1 MKKRDLENFNFIKSK
16 FDEAMPEI
24 PLILDER
31 MIERKI
37 ISKEER
43 KVIKMK
49 TNRRK
54 NFRVF
59 ASAAACLLLFFGLLF
74 AVYQRNDMPPVI
86 DTPAQI
92 ETFKNYDELNT
103 MIDTLN
109 NRAAQAKKILEASNL
124 DGPQM
129 GGGDNEAHTNSQI
142 TGVIDADTMVT
153 DGKYIYY
160 SYENSNYDGNFSVL
174 RIYRA
179 NGSETEL
186 AAEIDMDA
194 RNSKMFIRDMFL
206 YKNRLV
212 LNIANPNKDEYLSHS
227 DDLTLT
233 RIYDVSN
240 PENPKL
246 ISEFS
251 QSGEYISAKMI
262 GNIVYVVSSYSVPE
276 NASNHRIPEIG
287 NGNEKSNV
295 KAENITCFD
304 DAVNSQYAVISPINI
319 ETGERAGDTKAV
331 LGASKYVYCTKDSMY
346 LLKYSVE
353 FGQQYVAEVS
363 ELNTDELSIIKADIN
378 NGEILFTASGKVKG
392 YIDNVNVMNESNGYF
407 TIITTKL
414 DKQDKPVAN
423 TLYVLD
429 KDLKI
434 VGKAEDFAAG
444 KSVQAALFTDNKAY
458 VSLFHNENPMLSV
471 IDFSNEKTPSVESSV
486 ELGGVMHSLVPVN
499 DNQLL
504 GIGNMVEP
512 AGEGGSWQHGLS
524 LVFLD
529 ISSENAKMTDSFET
543 DAYNLTTWY
552 ETNIDLF
559 VDSENHAYAT
569 AVGFMDEQ
577 GYWNGDGLLRF
588 RINNNHF
595 EINEDTDEFYNEYVE
610 GCYSAGNI
618 EIGNYIYSFSVNN
631 FDEQHGF
638 IISAH
643 KYK

>member
-1 MKKRDLENFNFIKSK
+1 
-16 FDEAMPEI
+16 
-24 PLILDER
+24 
-31 MIERKI
+31 
-37 ISKEER
+37 
-43 KVIKMK
+43 
-49 TNRRK
+49 
-54 NFRVF
+54 
-59 ASAAACLLLFFGLLF
+59 
-74 AVYQRNDMPPVI
+74 
-86 DTPAQI
+86 
-92 ETFKNYDELNT
+92 
-103 MIDTLN
+103 
-109 NRAAQAKKILEASNL
+109 
-124 DGPQM
+124 
-129 GGGDNEAHTNSQI
+129 
-142 TGVIDADTMVT
+142 
-153 DGKYIYY
+153 
-160 SYENSNYDGNFSVL
+160 
-174 RIYRA
+174 
-179 NGSETEL
+179 
-186 AAEIDMDA
+186 
-194 RNSKMFIRDMFL
+194 MFIRDMLL

-212 LNIANPNKDEYLSHS
+212 LNIANPNKDEDLSHS

-240 PENPKL
+240 PENPKF

-251 QSGEYISAKMI
+251 QTGEYVSAKMI
-262 GNIVYVVSSYSVPE
+262 GNIVYVVSSYSVPA
-276 NASNHRIPEIG
+276 NARNHRIPEIG

-363 ELNTDELSIIKADIN
+363 ELNTDELSIIRADIN
-378 NGEILFTASGKVKG
+378 SGEILFTASGKVKG

-429 KDLKI
+429 KDLNVIEKT
-434 VGKAEDFAAG
+434 EDFAAG

-504 GIGNMVEP
+504 AIGNMVEP
-512 AGEGGSWQHGLS
+512 AGEGGSSEYGFK
-524 LVFLD
+524 LVLLD
-529 ISSENAKMTDSFET
+529 VSSENAKITDSFET

-569 AVGFMDEQ
+569 AVAFMDEQ
-577 GYWNGDGLLRF
+577 GYWNGDGLLKF
-588 RINNNHF
+588 RINNNYF

-631 FDEQHGF
+631 SDEQHGF
-638 IISAH
+638 IISVH

>member
-1 MKKRDLENFNFIKSK
+1 M
-16 FDEAMPEI
+16 
-24 PLILDER
+24 
-31 MIERKI
+31 
-37 ISKEER
+37 
-43 KVIKMK
+43 
-49 TNRRK
+49 
-54 NFRVF
+54 
-59 ASAAACLLLFFGLLF
+59 FFGLLF
-74 AVYQRNDMPPVI
+74 AVYQRNDIPPVI

-142 TGVIDADTMVT
+142 TGVIDADT
-153 DGKYIYY
+153 
-160 SYENSNYDGNFSVL
+160 
-174 RIYRA
+174 
-179 NGSETEL
+179 
-186 AAEIDMDA
+186 
-194 RNSKMFIRDMFL
+194 
-206 YKNRLV
+206 
-212 LNIANPNKDEYLSHS
+212 
-227 DDLTLT
+227 
-233 RIYDVSN
+233 
-240 PENPKL
+240 
-246 ISEFS
+246 
-251 QSGEYISAKMI
+251 
-262 GNIVYVVSSYSVPE
+262 
-276 NASNHRIPEIG
+276 
-287 NGNEKSNV
+287 
-295 KAENITCFD
+295 
-304 DAVNSQYAVISPINI
+304 
-319 ETGERAGDTKAV
+319 
-331 LGASKYVYCTKDSMY
+331 
-346 LLKYSVE
+346 
-353 FGQQYVAEVS
+353 
-363 ELNTDELSIIKADIN
+363 
-378 NGEILFTASGKVKG
+378 
-392 YIDNVNVMNESNGYF
+392 IDNVNVMNESNGF
-407 TIITTKL
+407 LTIITTKL
-414 DKQDKPVAN
+414 DKMDKPIAS

-429 KDLKI
+429 KDLNVIEKT
-434 VGKAEDFAAG
+434 EDFAAG

-512 AGEGGSWQHGLS
+512 AGEGGSSEYGFK
-524 LVFLD
+524 LVLLD
-529 ISSENAKMTDSFET
+529 VSSENAKITDSFET

-569 AVGFMDEQ
+569 AVAFMDEQ
-577 GYWNGDGLLRF
+577 GYWNGDGLLKF

-631 FDEQHGF
+631 SDEQYGF